1 MIYLLA
7 PEEQPPGT
15 ARRRA
20 RVRPHII
27 FALACLASCKAR
39 SAKNKTENPQ

>member
-15 ARRRA
+15 ARRA